1 MLSGHNPSNP
11 KPKWTPFRD
20 NLMQVLQDA
29 DSISDQE
36 LKNKLAELLD
46 EKIEK
51 YRVKHPTIILK
62 RIH

>member
-1 MLSGHNPSNP
+1 MFFDHAGGPP

-51 YRVKHPTIILK
+51 YEVKRPHIILK